1 MKINI
6 TDLAKTE
13 EVGKGIADYLS
24 NFAGLAIFYL
34 DGDLGTGKTTL
45 VREVLKNLGWNGAV
59 KSPTFS
65 ILEEYKLDGRD
76 IYHSDLYRLNNENDF
91 EMLGLEIN
99 EKSTGIL
106 FIEWP
111 NKISKFNF
119 GNEFFLKLII
129 EEKQRFIEFQ
139 TSNQEFLNCI
149 NRINIQNPI

>member
-13 EVGKGIADYLS
+13 AVGKGIADYLS

-65 ILEEYKLDGRD
+65 ILEEYKLNGRD

-111 NKISKFNF
+111 NKSLN
-119 GNEFFLKLII
+119 LIL
-129 EEKQRFIEFQ
+129 EMSSF
-139 TSNQEFLNCI
+139 
-149 NRINIQNPI
+149 

>member
-65 ILEEYKLDGRD
+65 ILEEYKLNGRD

-99 EKSTGIL
+99 ENSTGIL

-111 NKISKFNF
+111 NKISKFSF

-129 EEKQRFIEFQ
+129 EKKQRFIEIQ

-149 NRINIQNPI
+149 NRINI

>member
-24 NFAGLAIFYL
+24 SFTGLAIFYL

-65 ILEEYKLDGRD
+65 ILEEYKLNGRD

-99 EKSTGIL
+99 EKTTGIL

-129 EEKQRFIEFQ
+129 EEKQRFIEFK

-149 NRINIQNPI
+149 DRINI

>member
-24 NFAGLAIFYL
+24 SFTGLAIFYL

-65 ILEEYKLDGRD
+65 IHEEYKLNGRD
-76 IYHSDLYRLNNENDF
+76 I
-91 EMLGLEIN
+91 
-99 EKSTGIL
+99 
-106 FIEWP
+106 
-111 NKISKFNF
+111 
-119 GNEFFLKLII
+119 
-129 EEKQRFIEFQ
+129 
-139 TSNQEFLNCI
+139 
-149 NRINIQNPI
+149 